1 MKLVIAIVLLFVVG
15 FLLIGMGS
23 DFAMKTIDSGMHNGS
38 GGSSSFSAGSSGSSW
53 FGGGSDSA
61 PEPGDVSANPYAE

>member
-1 MKLVIAIVLLFVVG
+1 MKLVIAVIALFVVG

-23 DFAMKTIDSGMHNGS
+23 DFAMKTIDSGMHNGR
-38 GGSSSFSAGSSGSSW
+38 GGSASFSAPSSGSSGC
-53 FGGGSDSA
+53 GGGSDGT